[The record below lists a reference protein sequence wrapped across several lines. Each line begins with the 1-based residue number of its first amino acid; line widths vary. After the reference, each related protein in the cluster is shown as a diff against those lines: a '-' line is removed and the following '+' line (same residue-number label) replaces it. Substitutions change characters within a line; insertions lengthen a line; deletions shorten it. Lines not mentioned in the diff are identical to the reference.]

1 MGRAAVQGLKGAL
14 AIGQL
19 TKLKT
24 LFLQAN
30 PLDAFSRAL
39 LQRLEARGVK
49 VEYPYPPRSARSR
62 GLGQVGHRA

>member
-1 MGRAAVQGLKGAL
+1 MVRAAVQGLVGAL

-39 LQRLEARGVK
+39 VERLKARGVE
-49 VEYPYPPRSARSR
+49 VYGP
-62 GLGQVGHRA
+62 